1 MGSISTPSGPSEPG
15 TGLEDLLLTVGQLVA
30 AEAEAVAAEGVGQE
44 HLGPGLA
51 VGAVDRDDP
60 LRMLEVGL
68 LEALVEGDP
77 TLVEL
82 GAHGAVQ
89 HQDPGRERL
98 PEGRHGGRVLHRR
111 EAIMPHMPGDALDF
125 DRLWLPYIYL
135 YAVGGALFLGGLF
148 LVLRSG
154 ALDMKRRG
162 HRRWLGVLVFGLLWY
177 MGLHLAGHLAA
188 IPAA

>member
-1 MGSISTPSGPSEPG
+1 
-15 TGLEDLLLTVGQLVA
+15 
-30 AEAEAVAAEGVGQE
+30 
-44 HLGPGLA
+44 
-51 VGAVDRDDP
+51 
-60 LRMLEVGL
+60 
-68 LEALVEGDP
+68 
-77 TLVEL
+77 
-82 GAHGAVQ
+82 
-89 HQDPGRERL
+89 
-98 PEGRHGGRVLHRR
+98 
-111 EAIMPHMPGDALDF
+111 MPHMPGDALDF

-148 LVLRSG
+148 LVLKSG